1 VSDAET
7 ECPAPRIAALVQA
20 LQTEVEVGMRELEGL
35 LGDYPADARLHFLRG
50 SLLAGAKR
58 YSEAHDAMLRAVEIA
73 PGYAVARF
81 QLGFLQL
88 TSGDPAAAEITWA
101 PLADLPQ
108 GHYLRLFSIG
118 LGHFMRDDFA
128 QAIALLKEGIARNAE
143 ILPIN
148 HDMGLLLQESQKILD
163 GEVAGDAPSS
173 ATQILLQQFGADRTR
188 H

>member
-1 VSDAET
+1 MSGTDT
-7 ECPAPRIAALVQA
+7 ECPADRLSALVQTI
-20 LQTEVEVGMRELEGL
+20 QTDLTGGMCELGYL
-35 LGDYPADARLHFLRG
+35 LADYPADARLHFLKG
-50 SLLAGAKR
+50 SLLAGSRR
-58 YSEAHDAMLRAVEIA
+58 YGEARDAMLRAVEIA

-88 TSGDPAAAEITWA
+88 TSGDPAAAEATWA

-128 QAIALLKEGIARNAE
+128 QAIALLKEGIARNTE

-148 HDMGLLLQESQKILD
+148 HDMALLLQESQKILD
-163 GEVAGDAPSS
+163 GGTPAEAPAT
-173 ATQILLQQFGADRTR
+173 ATQILLQQFGGDRTR

>member
-1 VSDAET
+1 MSDAET
-7 ECPAPRIAALVQA
+7 ECPTSKIAALVQA
-20 LQTEVEVGMRELEGL
+20 IQSDAEVGMRELEVL
-35 LGDYPADARLHFLRG
+35 LGDYPADARLRFLQG
-50 SLLAGAKR
+50 SLLAGSR
-58 YSEAHDAMLRAVEIA
+58 RHGEAQDAMLRAVEIA
-73 PGYAVARF
+73 PDYAVARF

-88 TSGDPAAAEITWA
+88 TSGDPTAAEATWA
-101 PLADLPQ
+101 PLGDLPQ

-128 QAIALLKEGIARNAE
+128 QAIALLKEGIARNTE

-163 GEVAGDAPSS
+163 GGTPAEAASS
-173 ATQILLQQFGADRTR
+173 ATQILLQQFGSDRTR